1 MPASYT
7 HSDRKTGGIG
17 CVDGVV
23 AGVGVAVG
31 VGGVEGLGPGQVG
44 LRCCWGR
51 GSWATE
57 AFQTGYLVR
66 FGVINVLIAN
76 ITSGTKSV
84 AANMLT
90 SGPLVLVTPNAINTR
105 RLMIGSDRYVIT
117 NRLEGVEV
125 AK

>member
-1 MPASYT
+1 
-7 HSDRKTGGIG
+7 
-17 CVDGVV
+17 
-23 AGVGVAVG
+23 
-31 VGGVEGLGPGQVG
+31 
-44 LRCCWGR
+44 
-51 GSWATE
+51 
-57 AFQTGYLVR
+57 VR

-90 SGPLVLVTPNAINTR
+90 SGPLVLVTANDINTR